1 MFRTLIKAAIFLLIV
16 YALYNFVP
24 VYMKYQQFKD
34 DVRQTALFAGE
45 ASEEEVVNRV
55 MASASERGVPLA
67 PQAVRVRK
75 VNTQTHI
82 YAQYATPIQF
92 MPWYTHVWEFTV
104 DIGQG
109 GR

>member
-1 MFRTLIKAAIFLLIV
+1 MFRNLIKLAIVLLVV

-24 VYMKYQQFKD
+24 VYMNYQQFKD
-34 DVRQTALFAGE
+34 DVRQTALFAGQ

-55 MASASERGVPLA
+55 MTAAQERHVPLSR
-67 PQAVRVRK
+67 QSVHVRK

-82 YAQYATPIQF
+82 DAEYTTPIKF
-92 MPWYTHVWEFTV
+92 MPWYTYVWEFKV
-104 DIGQG
+104 NIGQG

>member
-1 MFRTLIKAAIFLLIV
+1 MFRTLINLAIVLLV
-16 YALYNFVP
+16 AYALYNFVP
-24 VYMKYQQFKD
+24 TYMKYQQFKD
-34 DVRQTALFAGE
+34 DIRQTALFAGQ

-55 MASASERGVPLA
+55 MTAARDRGVPLER
-67 PQAVRVRK
+67 QSVRVRK

-82 YAQYATPIQF
+82 YAEYTTPIQF

>member
-1 MFRTLIKAAIFLLIV
+1 MFRNLIKIAIFLLV
-16 YALYNFVP
+16 GYALYNFVP

-45 ASEEEVVNRV
+45 ASEEEVINRV
-55 MASASERGVPLA
+55 MTAATERGVPLA
-67 PQAVRVRK
+67 RRSVQVRK

-82 YAQYATPIQF
+82 SAEYTTPIQF
-92 MPWYTHVWEFTV
+92 MPWYTHVWEFKV

>member
-1 MFRTLIKAAIFLLIV
+1 MFRTLIRLAVLALVL

-24 VYMKYQQFKD
+24 PYMAYQQFKD
-34 DVRQTALFAGE
+34 DVRQTALFAGQ

-55 MASASERGVPLA
+55 MTAANERGVALA
-67 PQAVRVRK
+67 RESVRVRK

-82 YAQYATPIQF
+82 YAEYATPIKF
-92 MPWYTHVWEFTV
+92 MPGYTYIWEFKV